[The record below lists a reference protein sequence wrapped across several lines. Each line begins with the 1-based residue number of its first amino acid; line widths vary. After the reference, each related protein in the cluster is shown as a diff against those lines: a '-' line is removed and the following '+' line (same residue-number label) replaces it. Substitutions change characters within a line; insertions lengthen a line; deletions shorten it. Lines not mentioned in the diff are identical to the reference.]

1 MNHNRLFQ
9 IILDFID
16 EYELP
21 SDASISTFSRYP
33 DYVSVGVIVRGRN
46 DAQDTISD
54 QLLWETDSHGITTA
68 RIVFDGVDFTVQIH
82 ETDEQVA
89 A

>member
-9 IILDFID
+9 IILDFVD

-21 SDASISTFSRYP
+21 SDAPISAYP
-33 DYVSVGVIVRGRN
+33 EYGFVTVMVPGRG
-46 DAQDTISD
+46 DDPDIISD
-54 QLLWETDSHGITTA
+54 QLLWETGSNGITTA
-68 RIVFDGVDFTVQIH
+68 RITFDGIDFTVQIH

>member
-16 EYELP
+16 EYALP
-21 SDASISTFSRYP
+21 SDASIFAHPEYESATVMIS
-33 DYVSVGVIVRGRN
+33 GRN
-46 DAQDTISD
+46 DDTDAISD
-54 QLLWETDSHGITTA
+54 QLLWKTSQDGITTA